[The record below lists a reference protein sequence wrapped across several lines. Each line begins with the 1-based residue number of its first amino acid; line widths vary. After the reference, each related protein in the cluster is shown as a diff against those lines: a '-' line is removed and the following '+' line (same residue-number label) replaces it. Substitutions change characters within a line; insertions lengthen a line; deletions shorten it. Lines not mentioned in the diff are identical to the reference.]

1 MRRSIKILLIDDHTL
16 FRESL
21 GRLLQAEP
29 DMEIVGASAT
39 VVEGL
44 RLLQQGNPDV
54 VLLDYDLGQDR
65 GLSLLTKARASGFS
79 GAVLMV
85 TAGIDDAATLRVLR
99 EGASGIFLKHSSPS
113 RLIDA
118 IHQVAAGETWLDQ
131 RAMQAALAS
140 AKDTKER
147 TGKGHVL
154 PSPTAREREVLQGV
168 LDGLS
173 NKEIASKL
181 DVSESSVK
189 AALQQLFD
197 KTGVRTRSQLVRIVL
212 EQHSQDWMRNDSG
225 K

>member
-1 MRRSIKILLIDDHTL
+1 MRRLIKILLIDDHTL

-39 VVEGL
+39 VAEGL
-44 RLLQQGNPDV
+44 RLLHQEKPDV
-54 VLLDYDLGQDR
+54 VLLDYDLGAER
-65 GLSLLTKARASGFS
+65 GLSLLTKARTAEFG

-85 TAGIDDAATLRVLR
+85 TAGLDDAATLRVLQ
-99 EGASGIFLKHSSPS
+99 EGASGIFLKHSPPA
-113 RLIDA
+113 RLIEA
-118 IHQVAAGETWLDQ
+118 IHRVVAGETWLDQ
-131 RAMQAALAS
+131 RAMQSALAV
-140 AKDTKER
+140 AQDTKGRAGENR
-147 TGKGHVL
+147 AL
-154 PSPTAREREVLQGV
+154 PSPTTREREVLQGV

-173 NKEIASKL
+173 NKEIASRL

-212 EQHSQDWMRNDSG
+212 EQHSKDWMKNDFG

>member
-1 MRRSIKILLIDDHTL
+1 MIKILLIDDHTL

-29 DMEIVGASAT
+29 DMEIVGTSAT
-39 VVEGL
+39 VAEGL
-44 RLLQQGNPDV
+44 RLLTQTTPDV
-54 VLLDYDLGQDR
+54 VLLDYDLGEDH
-65 GLSLLTKARASGFS
+65 GLSLLTQAKTAGFG
-79 GAVLMV
+79 GAFLMV
-85 TAGIDDAATLRVLR
+85 TAGLDDTTLLRVLQQ
-99 EGASGIFLKHSSPS
+99 GASGIFLKHSAPS
-113 RLIDA
+113 RLLDA

-140 AKDTKER
+140 EKETKEKKDGER
-147 TGKGHVL
+147 TL
-154 PSPTAREREVLQGV
+154 QAPTTREREVLQGV

-181 DVSESSVK
+181 GISESSVK

-212 EQHSQDWMRNDSG
+212 ENHSKDWMQNDPR
-225 K
+225 